1 MCGMEM
7 VLINAVIGLSGV
19 RIDLISTAN
28 ICHYRFLLSSLYISV
43 RVENSDINV
52 IVEENE
58 WSGNAFV
65 VSSKV

>member
-7 VLINAVIGLSGV
+7 GVLINPIIGLSGV

-28 ICHYRFLLSSLYISV
+28 ICNNRFLLSSLYIL
-43 RVENSDINV
+43 VENSDINV